1 MNENTGNGPTRPLSY
16 SDLLRWSNLVVLVVL
31 AVALALAL
39 KEILLLFAVTLI
51 AAMVFNPVIA
61 AMERRGVKRGLGVVL
76 LLLVLF
82 GLMALAVKL
91 LLPPFLEQAEQFI
104 QGVPDDWE
112 KIHKQLSGLTQ
123 EYPVLQQVIP
133 AKPSDLIG
141 IATAQV
147 GGVAS
152 FLMRSTIGFFGG
164 IVIAAL
170 CLLLLIFTLLDPEP
184 MVACYLELTPLAL
197 REPARRTL
205 IRMLQQMGAWARGT
219 LINGVVTGASTGL
232 LLALVG
238 VQPALL
244 FGVIAFFG
252 EFVPIIG
259 PVVVAIPALFVAAS
273 LGFGKFGLALLVIL
287 FVQQVETNVLIPFVM
302 GKQMNLHPVTIIF
315 FTLAMGTLFGGI
327 GAILVVPTAA
337 FVKIVIS
344 EFYLSPRNR
353 DQISIKTESRR
364 IALGEGK
371 LGG

>member
-1 MNENTGNGPTRPLSY
+1 
-16 SDLLRWSNLVVLVVL
+16 
-31 AVALALAL
+31 
-39 KEILLLFAVTLI
+39 
-51 AAMVFNPVIA
+51 
-61 AMERRGVKRGLGVVL
+61 
-76 LLLVLF
+76 
-82 GLMALAVKL
+82 
-91 LLPPFLEQAEQFI
+91 
-104 QGVPDDWE
+104 
-112 KIHKQLSGLTQ
+112 
-123 EYPVLQQVIP
+123 
-133 AKPSDLIG
+133 
-141 IATAQV
+141 
-147 GGVAS
+147 
-152 FLMRSTIGFFGG
+152 
-164 IVIAAL
+164 
-170 CLLLLIFTLLDPEP
+170 LIFTLLDPEP

-238 VQPALL
+238 VQPALV

-273 LGFGKFGLALLVIL
+273 LGFGKFGLALLAIL

-337 FVKIVIS
+337 FVKVVIS
-344 EFYLSPRNR
+344 EFYLNPRNR
-353 DQISIKTESRR
+353 DKISIKTESRR

-371 LGG
+371 LEG

>member
-1 MNENTGNGPTRPLSY
+1 MDENTGNDSTRPLSY
-16 SDLLRWSNLVVLVVL
+16 SDLLRWSNLVILVIIS
-31 AVALALAL
+31 VALAVVL

-51 AAMVFNPVIA
+51 AGMVLNPVIA
-61 AMERRGVKRGLGVVL
+61 AMERRGVKRGLAVALLILVL
-76 LLLVLF
+76 LGLV
-82 GLMALAVKL
+82 ALAVKL
-91 LLPPFLEQAEQFI
+91 VLPPFLEQGGEFI
-104 QGVPDDWE
+104 QGVPDDWA
-112 KIHKQLSGLTQ
+112 KIHKQLSGLIQ
-123 EYPVLQQVIP
+123 EYPLLQQVIP
-133 AKPSDLIG
+133 AKPADLVSV
-141 IATAQV
+141 ATAQA

-152 FLMRSTIGFFGG
+152 FLVRSTIGFFGG
-164 IVIAAL
+164 ILIAAL

-184 MVACYLELTPLAL
+184 MVTCYLELTPLAL

-238 VQPALL
+238 VQPALV

-259 PVVVAIPALFVAAS
+259 PVVVALPALFVAAS
-273 LGFGKFGLALLVIL
+273 LGFGKFGLALLAIL

-327 GAILVVPTAA
+327 GAILVVPAAA

-344 EFYLSPRNR
+344 EFYLKRRPCDRNLVT
-353 DQISIKTESRR
+353 TESRQ
-364 IALGEGK
+364 IVLGKGK
-371 LGG
+371 LDG

>member
-1 MNENTGNGPTRPLSY
+1 MNENTGHDSTRPLSY

-31 AVALALAL
+31 SVALALAL

-61 AMERRGVKRGLGVVL
+61 AMERRGIKRGLGVAL

-184 MVACYLELTPLAL
+184 MVACYLELTPLPL

-238 VQPALL
+238 VQPALV

-327 GAILVVPTAA
+327 GAILVVPAAA

-353 DQISIKTESRR
+353 DQVSVKTESRR

>member
-1 MNENTGNGPTRPLSY
+1 MNEKTGNDSTKPLSY
-16 SDLLRWSNLVVLVVL
+16 SDLLRWSNLVVLVILSL
-31 AVALALAL
+31 AVAFAL
-39 KEILLLFAVTLI
+39 KGILLLFAVTLI
-51 AAMVFNPVIA
+51 AGMVLNPAIA
-61 AMERRGVKRGLGVVL
+61 ALERRGVKRGLAVAL
-76 LLLVLF
+76 LILV
-82 GLMALAVKL
+82 GLGLVALAVKL
-91 LLPPFLEQAEQFI
+91 LLPPFLQQAEQFI
-104 QGVPDDWE
+104 QGIPDDWE
-112 KIHKQLSGLTQ
+112 KIHKQLSGLIQ

-133 AKPSDLIG
+133 AKPSDLINT
-141 IATAQV
+141 ASAQV

-152 FLMRSTIGFFGG
+152 FLVRSTIGFFDG

-184 MVACYLELTPLAL
+184 MVACYLELTPSTL

-205 IRMLQQMGAWARGT
+205 IRMLQQMAVWARGT
-219 LINGVVTGASTGL
+219 LINGVITGASTGL
-232 LLALVG
+232 LLALIG
-238 VQPALL
+238 VQPALV

-273 LGFGKFGLALLVIL
+273 LGFGKFCLALLAIL

-327 GAILVVPTAA
+327 GAILVVPAAA

-344 EFYLSPRNR
+344 EFYLSRRHR
-353 DQISIKTESRR
+353 DQKFVTTESHR
-364 IALGEGK
+364 IVIGEGK
-371 LGG
+371 LDG